1 MYIGKAEGPVSYI
14 FRALTYPP
22 PCHTIILAINI
33 IVYLCVL
40 LIPTQVGRS
49 QNLILFIS
57 LLSALLNSLFLVPPR
72 SSPVIRLSYPL
83 RLFIRNTTLPK
94 DLRLFIPHA
103 LDIVARRQSG
113 CHSPTLICVYI
124 YIYTCLYT
132 LRRNHQRRRGVRRKA
147 R

>member
-1 MYIGKAEGPVSYI
+1 MYIRKAEGSVSYI

-22 PCHTIILAINI
+22 SCHTIILAMNI

-40 LIPTQVGRS
+40 LISTQVGRA

-72 SSPVIRLSYPL
+72 SLPVTHLSYPL
-83 RLFIRNTTLPK
+83 HLFIRNTTLPK

-103 LDIVARRQSG
+103 LDIVARRQRG
-113 CHSPTLICVYI
+113 CHSPTLICI
-124 YIYTCLYT
+124 YICIYKCMYTF
-132 LRRNHQRRRGVRRKA
+132 RRNH
-147 R
+147 